1 MPKKSLIPIVEGQ
14 SEVESA
20 GVLLRRILYAKD
32 TYDVEVA
39 RPFRVKRNKVVRRG
53 ELEKAIR
60 QAELSRGGAAAILVV
75 LDADDD
81 CPADLGPA
89 LEARAKAATELPV
102 ALVLAE
108 IEFEAWLLGAK
119 ESLRGVRGI
128 ADDAVAPSNPQR
140 IRDAKG
146 ELSDNMIDGRRYI
159 AVDDQPAL
167 VQEMDIELASERC
180 SSFARFVRSVNTL
193 LTEMAD

>member
-20 GVLLRRILYAKD
+20 GVLLRRVLYASD
-32 TYDVEVA
+32 TYGVEVA
-39 RPFRVKRNKVVRRG
+39 RPFCVKRNKVVRDE

-60 QAELSRGGAAAILVV
+60 QAERSRDGAAAILVV

-81 CPADLGPA
+81 CPADLGPT
-89 LEARAKAATELPV
+89 LEARAKAATDLPA

-108 IEFEAWLLGAK
+108 MEFEAWLLGAK

-128 ADDAVAPSNPQR
+128 ADGAVAPSDSQG

-146 ELSDNMIDGRRYI
+146 ELSENMIGGRRYI

-167 VQEMDIELASERC
+167 VQEMDLELAAERC
-180 SSFARFVRSVNTL
+180 SSFARLVRSVRAL
-193 LTEMAD
+193 LAEMAD